1 MTKRI
6 RIYEENPQPR
16 LLQEAADVLANGGVI
31 IIPTDTIYSFAAD
44 ISKPK
49 ALEKMARL
57 KNLKME
63 KADFSFIFYDLSH
76 LSDYT
81 RQIDTPTY
89 KLLKRTL
96 PGSFTFILEANNTI
110 PKIFKSKKKTIGI
123 RVPDRNITRELVK
136 LLGHPI
142 ATSSIHDD
150 DEIIEYTTDP
160 DLIFERYDGQ
170 VDLMIDAGYGDN
182 FASTVVDL
190 TSGVPEILR
199 EGKGPISLL

>member
-1 MTKRI
+1 MAKRI
-6 RIYEENPQPR
+6 RIYEENPQVK
-16 LLQEAADVLANGGVI
+16 LLQEAADVLSNGGVI

-76 LSDYT
+76 LSDFT

-96 PGSFTFILEANNTI
+96 PGPFTFILEANNTI

-123 RVPDRNITRELVK
+123 RVPNHNIPRELVK
-136 LLGHPI
+136 LLGNPI

-160 DLIFERYDGQ
+160 DLIFERYQDL
-170 VDLMIDAGYGDN
+170 VDLMIDGGYGDN
-182 FASTVVDL
+182 AASTVVDL
-190 TSGVPEILR
+190 TNGEPEVLR
-199 EGKGPISLL
+199 EGKGDISLL

>member
-1 MTKRI
+1 MAKRI

-16 LLQEAADVLANGGVI
+16 LLQEAVDVLRNGGVI

-49 ALEKMARL
+49 ALERMARL

-76 LSDYT
+76 LSDFT

-96 PGSFTFILEANNTI
+96 PGAFTFILEANNTI

-123 RVPDRNITRELVK
+123 RVPDHTIPRELVK
-136 LLGHPI
+136 LLGNPI

-160 DLIFERYDGQ
+160 DLIFERYENL
-170 VDLMIDAGYGDN
+170 VDLMIDGGFGDN
-182 FASTVVDL
+182 AASTVVDL
-190 TSGVPEILR
+190 TNGEPEILR
-199 EGKGPISLL
+199 EGKGSIALL